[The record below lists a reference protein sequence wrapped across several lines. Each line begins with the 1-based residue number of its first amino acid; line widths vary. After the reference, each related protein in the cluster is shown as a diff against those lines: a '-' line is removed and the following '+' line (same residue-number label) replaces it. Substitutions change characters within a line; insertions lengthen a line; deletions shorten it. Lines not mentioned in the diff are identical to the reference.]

1 MCYDYVMNNIK
12 NQQNKNSERKTI
24 LSPPMPQR
32 RLNKERRDAL
42 KGSQK
47 FSEKEEQQKEKLQ
60 EITKQ
65 DREESVAKK
74 AAEIGFAYADLNI
87 VPIDSQALAL
97 IKKEEAISANIAVIA
112 KKRDSIKVAI
122 ENPDSQEALSILNRL
137 RKRDFKI
144 SLFLVSHASLEKAWK
159 EYDGIIAKVKESDE
173 ISVDEKDL
181 SDFEKA
187 IKSISELKENATKIS
202 VTEALNTIFAGALKM
217 GASDIHL
224 EPSKSSV
231 RLRYRMDGVLHVIAE
246 LPLEFYP
253 YAVSRIKMLA
263 ELKLNIS
270 NIPQDGRLSIHL
282 EDGSMDVRVSSIP
295 GDYGESFVMR
305 LLKQQSISLQF
316 EDLGIQG
323 RALEILKHEIERP
336 NGMILTTGPTGSG
349 KTTTLYA
356 FLNKLNTPEKKI
368 ITLEDPIEYRLEGIE
383 QTQIDKEAGYTFAA
397 GLRAILRQDPDV
409 VLVGETRD
417 EETANIAVQAALTG
431 HMVFSTLH
439 TNDAPGAIP
448 RLLNMKID
456 PTLIGPAVNAF
467 IAQRLVRKLCP
478 KCKQEYA
485 PAKETLEKINKILSI
500 ISPSAKVSI
509 PENITSLF
517 KSVGCS
523 DCNQTGYKGRI
534 GIFEV
539 FQVTPEIE
547 KLATRERVA
556 TSDIKKAAIKN
567 GMVTMLQDG
576 ILKSLRGQT
585 TLEEVYRVTGEEDY
599 ITSILEEISPNTI
612 QQ

>member
-1 MCYDYVMNNIK
+1 MNDTK
-12 NQQNKNSERKTI
+12 NQQNKNSDQKMI

-32 RLNKERRDAL
+32 KLNKERKNVL
-42 KGSQK
+42 EGSQR
-47 FSEKEEQQKEKLQ
+47 FSQKEEEQKDKLQ
-60 EITKQ
+60 EIAKQ
-65 DREESVAKK
+65 DREEKVAKK
-74 AAEIGFAYADLNI
+74 ANEIGFAYADLNVI
-87 VPIDSQALAL
+87 PINPQALAL
-97 IKKEEAISANIAVIA
+97 VKKEEAISSGMAVIA
-112 KKRDSIKVAI
+112 KKRESIKIAI
-122 ENPDSQEALSILNRL
+122 ENPESQEALAILNRL
-137 RKRDFKI
+137 RKKDYKI

-159 EYDGIIAKVKESDE
+159 EYESIIAKVMDSDK
-173 ISVDEKDL
+173 ISVDEEDL

-187 IKSISELKENATKIS
+187 IKSIGELKDNVAKVP
-202 VTEALNTIFAGALKM
+202 VTEALNIIFAGALKM
-217 GASDIHL
+217 GASDVHL

-231 RLRYRMDGVLHVIAE
+231 RLRYRMDGVLHIIAE

-263 ELKLNIS
+263 EMKLNVS
-270 NIPQDGRLSIHL
+270 NVPQDGRLSVQL
-282 EDGSMDVRVSSIP
+282 EDGAMDVRVSSIP

-323 RALEILKHEIERP
+323 HALEILKHEIERP

-349 KTTTLYA
+349 KTTTLYS

-368 ITLEDPIEYRLEGIE
+368 ITLEDPIEYRLEGVE
-383 QTQIDKEAGYTFAA
+383 QTQINKKAGYTFAS

-409 VLVGETRD
+409 ILVGETRD

-467 IAQRLVRKLCP
+467 IAQRLVRKLCL
-478 KCKQEYA
+478 KCKQEYT

-500 ISPSAKVSI
+500 ISPSAKISI
-509 PENITSLF
+509 PESITSLF
-517 KSVGCS
+517 KSSGCPN
-523 DCNQTGYKGRI
+523 CNQTGYKGRI

-547 KLATRERVA
+547 KLATQEHVA
-556 TSDIKKAAIKN
+556 ISEIKKSAIKD

-576 ILKSLRGQT
+576 ILKALQGQT

-599 ITSILEEISPNTI
+599 ITEMLEDINSNTV
-612 QQ
+612 

>member
-1 MCYDYVMNNIK
+1 MNNIK
-12 NQQNKNSERKTI
+12 NQQNKNSEQKTI

-32 RLNKERRDAL
+32 RLNKERKDIL

-47 FSEKEEQQKEKLQ
+47 FSEREEQQKEKLQ
-60 EITKQ
+60 EIAKQ
-65 DREESVAKK
+65 DREERVAKK
-74 AAEIGFAYADLNI
+74 ATETGFAYADLNI
-87 VPIDSQALAL
+87 IPIDPQALAL
-97 IKKEEAISANIAVIA
+97 VKKEEATVAGMAVIS
-112 KKRDSIKVAI
+112 KKRETITVAM
-122 ENPDSQEALSILNRL
+122 ENPDSQEALAILSRL
-137 RKRDFKI
+137 RKKDFKI
-144 SLFLVSHASLEKAWK
+144 SIFLVSRASLEKAWK
-159 EYDGIIAKVKESDE
+159 EYDSIIEKVTNSDE
-173 ISVDEKDL
+173 ISVDKEDL

-187 IKSISELKENATKIS
+187 IKSIGDLKENVAKVP

-263 ELKLNIS
+263 ELKLNVS
-270 NIPQDGRLSIHL
+270 NIPQDGRLSVHL

-323 RALEILKHEIERP
+323 RALEILRHEIERP

-349 KTTTLYA
+349 KTTTLYS

-383 QTQIDKEAGYTFAA
+383 QTQIDQKAGYTFAS

-409 VLVGETRD
+409 ILVGETRD

-478 KCKQEYA
+478 KCKQEYT

-509 PENITSLF
+509 PENVTSLF
-517 KSVGCS
+517 KSVGCP

-539 FQVTPEIE
+539 LQVTPAIE
-547 KLATRERVA
+547 KLATQEHVA
-556 TSDIKKAAIKN
+556 ISDIKKAAIKD

-576 ILKSLRGQT
+576 ILKSLQGQT
-585 TLEEVYRVTGEEDY
+585 TLEEVYRVTGEGDY
-599 ITSILEEISPNTI
+599 ITEILDEVASNTVKE
-612 QQ
+612 

>member
-1 MCYDYVMNNIK
+1 MNDNK
-12 NQQNKNSERKTI
+12 NQQDKNLGQKVA
-24 LSPPMPQR
+24 LAPPMPQR
-32 RLNKERRDAL
+32 KLNKERKDVL

-47 FSEKEEQQKEKLQ
+47 FSQREEEQKEKLQ
-60 EITKQ
+60 EIAKQ
-65 DREESVAKK
+65 DREEKVAKK
-74 AAEIGFAYADLNI
+74 AMEIGFAYADLNI
-87 VPIDSQALAL
+87 IPIDPHALAL
-97 IKKEEAISANIAVIA
+97 LNKEEAIANGMAVIY
-112 KKRDSIKVAI
+112 KKRESIKVAI
-122 ENPDSQEALSILNRL
+122 ENPDSQGTLAILNKL
-137 RKRDFKI
+137 RKKNFQI
-144 SLFLVSHASLEKAWK
+144 SMFLVSHTSLEKAWK
-159 EYDGIIAKVKESDE
+159 KYDSIISNISESDE
-173 ISVDEKDL
+173 ISVDESDL

-187 IKSISELKENATKIS
+187 IKSISELKDNATKIP
-202 VTEALNTIFAGALKM
+202 VTEAINTIFAGALKM

-224 EPSKSSV
+224 EPSKNSV
-231 RLRYRMDGVLHVIAE
+231 RLRYRMDGVLHVIAK

-263 ELKLNIS
+263 KMKLNIS
-270 NIPQDGRLSIHL
+270 NIPQDGRLSVKL
-282 EDGSMDVRVSSIP
+282 EDGEMDVRVSSIP

-323 RALEILKHEIERP
+323 RALEILKHEVERP
-336 NGMILTTGPTGSG
+336 NGMVLTTGPTGSG

-383 QTQIDKEAGYTFAA
+383 QTQIDKEAGYTFAS

-409 VLVGETRD
+409 ILVGETRD

-448 RLLNMKID
+448 RLLNLKID
-456 PTLIGPAVNAF
+456 PTQIGPAVNAF

-478 KCKQEYA
+478 KCKQEYT
-485 PAKETLEKINKILSI
+485 PAKETLEKISKILSI
-500 ISPSAKVSI
+500 ISTSAKVSI
-509 PENITSLF
+509 PENIISLS
-517 KSVGCS
+517 KSVGCP

-547 KLATRERVA
+547 RLATQEHIAV
-556 TSDIKKAAIKN
+556 SDIKKSAIKS

-576 ILKSLRGQT
+576 ILKALQGQT

-599 ITSILEEISPNTI
+599 VLELLDEVAPNTVK
-612 QQ
+612 